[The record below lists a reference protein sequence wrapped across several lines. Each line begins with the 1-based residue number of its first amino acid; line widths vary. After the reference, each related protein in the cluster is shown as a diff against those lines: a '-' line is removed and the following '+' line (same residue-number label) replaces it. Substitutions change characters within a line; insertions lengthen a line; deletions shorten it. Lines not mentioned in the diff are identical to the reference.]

1 MEDLRSEMGEGSRT
15 AEGHDRLDL
24 RLDATPEAVGQARA
38 QLVAFVVHHKCAD
51 PQDVAL
57 AVTEAVTNAVV
68 HAYRGAEQGLMRVVA
83 CARPADL
90 LVVVRDYGCGMSPNP
105 DSPGAGLG
113 LSVIGALAAELNIER
128 PEGGGTRLRIRFPGV
143 AARASPA

>member
-1 MEDLRSEMGEGSRT
+1 MEDLRGAAGEELRT
-15 AEGHDRLDL
+15 AGSLDRLDL
-24 RLDATPEAVGQARA
+24 RLDATPEAVSHARA
-38 QLVAFVVHHKCAD
+38 QVVAFTMHHRCAD

-57 AVTEAVTNAVV
+57 AVTEAVTNAVL
-68 HAYRGAEQGLMRVVA
+68 HAYRGAERGLMRVVA

-113 LSVIGALAAELNIER
+113 LSVIGALAAEMNIER
-128 PEGGGTRLRIRFPGV
+128 PEDGGTRLRIRFPGV
-143 AARASPA
+143 GA